1 MATTTCT
8 LHWKVHS
15 ADIPEEPGFY
25 PVLRQVSN
33 FNRESLSLTIQLFNG
48 VFWCNLDG
56 TEYTQEECLVAWGSV
71 MTFRDASLAQHCAF
85 EALRTNR

>member
-1 MATTTCT
+1 MPITTCT

-15 ADIPEEPGFY
+15 ADIPKEPGFY

-33 FNRESLSLTIQLFNG
+33 FDLSLTIHLFNG

-56 TEYTQEECLVAWGSV
+56 TEYMEEERLVAWGPV
-71 MTFRDASLAQHCAF
+71 MTFRDASLARLRAF
-85 EALRTNR
+85 EALHPANA